1 MDAMWRQDAHHKIY
15 VSLGKPRISSPLV
28 FSPPSTYLCCN
39 LLPGKHVGIVFQRH
53 MINNHSTSRTSRDRG
68 RSLCARLLW
77 EFSKSRAISE
87 VSHACCCGV
96 CPFRSLSLSLLLLPA
111 ASPFSLSSSPTPF
124 LSVSLVPTPP
134 VCFCCLGGLLGCGR
148 ERISRVLEFWWEFV
162 EDGACCDRV
171 SLRFGAGCGELSL
184 REYKL
189 LLWKC
194 LFFLSLCLCLGTFH
208 CFTTG
213 LLARSPFFVSVCL
226 RASVFFSC
234 PVNVTCPS
242 WLLLQ
247 CFVS

>member
-1 MDAMWRQDAHHKIY
+1 M
-15 VSLGKPRISSPLV
+15 
-28 FSPPSTYLCCN
+28 
-39 LLPGKHVGIVFQRH
+39 GIVFQRH
-53 MINNHSTSRTSRDRG
+53 KINNYSTPRTSRDRG
-68 RSLCARLLW
+68 RSHCARLLW
-77 EFSKSRAISE
+77 EFSNPRAISE

-171 SLRFGAGCGELSL
+171 SLKFGAGGGERSW

-189 LLWKC
+189 LPWNGLFQSMCCSLGTLQCFGYWSSGWKS
-194 LFFLSLCLCLGTFH
+194 FLCLSVFACE
-208 CFTTG
+208 CFFFDQWT
-213 LLARSPFFVSVCL
+213 LLARADCCCSVFVS
-226 RASVFFSC
+226 
-234 PVNVTCPS
+234 
-242 WLLLQ
+242 
-247 CFVS
+247 